1 MYATGITILH
11 ASIDHILISDLLS
24 VMSWRCLDR
33 KEGKKKERLG
43 GKKGGR
49 IKEKKESEKRE
60 KMGGRK
66 ERLRGKHFAI

>member
-1 MYATGITILH
+1 
-11 ASIDHILISDLLS
+11 
-24 VMSWRCLDR
+24 MSWRCLDR